1 MAMRRC
7 CRLFRDVACLLHAF
21 NRTNYIAQNGMR
33 TEDRTQDPPEPTTYD
48 KDEITISQ
56 FADEIYQKVW
66 PGTVTLKDPK
76 KGELDIVS
84 GGGWRDLV
92 IWNPYGDDKMG
103 YKTFVCVE
111 SVEGE
116 PVPLK
121 PGAAWDATVKLVA
134 RNT

>member
-56 FADEIYQKVW
+56 FADEIYQKAVC
-66 PGTVTLKDPK
+66 GSCRKLLNEVCSSNDQSFSL
-76 KGELDIVS
+76 
-84 GGGWRDLV
+84 GGSQ
-92 IWNPYGDDKMG
+92 P
-103 YKTFVCVE
+103 
-111 SVEGE
+111 S
-116 PVPLK
+116 P
-121 PGAAWDATVKLVA
+121 
-134 RNT
+134 